1 MKKFGLRKYANR
13 IGAAALLA
21 CMVVCMA
28 FVRTGDSGMQTV
40 RAREQEEVR
49 ERQTGEERS
58 ASEEERQTGEERSAS
73 EGERQTGEERTASE
87 GERQTGD
94 GIASAEEEEQAERLK
109 RTMDA
114 ILAWQCGEYGA
125 ASVQELL
132 DTGYSAD
139 AMNGTVQSYVLG
151 LYGYRQ
157 DYDYSGYALSLQ
169 KAVTEAETVSPVT
182 MQKAAMLFDALG
194 VENPMLSEC
203 LNETVGEKGIMS
215 YIYGLLMLDGGAHES
230 DAWTREQL
238 IGALLSLQLQDGGF
252 ALLGETGDVD
262 ITAMAVQ
269 ALAPY
274 YGKEGE
280 EALTACVDRAL
291 AFLSGAQRT
300 DGDFEAGGKANAES
314 TAQVILALCALE
326 RDVWRDEAFIKNGH
340 TLLDGLYRYENGDG
354 GFCHTLGG
362 MSNDMASSQAF
373 CALSAVNRR
382 LRGACFL
389 YDFSSYGEGQPTAGG
404 AGAEQTAPDGSGAG
418 DAMQAAPDGSGAGAM
433 QAAPDGG
440 GAGDAMQTAPDG
452 SRGSGAG
459 TGVRVR
465 CSLAILVLGC
475 GYLVFLLISRK
486 FCVKR
491 LCGTLLV
498 LSGLL
503 AAVWLIRIQTSEEY
517 RAQGP
522 QAGNGELISVSMEIR
537 CDSVAGRDE
546 AIPSDGVI
554 FPKSELEIAE
564 GASVFDLLRQA
575 ARESGLQLEYEG
587 TAAGDRFAYVEGIA
601 YLYEAQY
608 GELSG
613 WMYFVNGESP
623 DMGCGAY
630 VLSDGD
636 TVVWQYTTELGKDL
650 EAE

>member
-21 CMVVCMA
+21 CMVFCMA

-49 ERQTGEERS
+49 ERQTGEERT
-58 ASEEERQTGEERSAS
+58 ASEE
-73 EGERQTGEERTASE
+73 
-87 GERQTGD
+87 ERQTGD

-157 DYDYSGYALSLQ
+157 DYDYNGYALSLQ

-194 VENPMLSEC
+194 VQNPMLSEC

-291 AFLSGAQRT
+291 TFLSGAQRT

-314 TAQVILALCALE
+314 TAQVILALCALD
-326 RDVWRDEAFIKNGH
+326 RDVWKDEAFIKNGH

-382 LRGACFL
+382 LCGACFL
-389 YDFSSYGEGQPTAGG
+389 YDFLSYGEGQPTAGSAGDAMQAAPDGDSAGAGQIVPDGSG
-404 AGAEQTAPDGSGAG
+404 AGAEQTAPDG
-418 DAMQAAPDGSGAGAM
+418 GS
-433 QAAPDGG
+433 
-440 GAGDAMQTAPDG
+440 AGDAMQTAPDG

-475 GYLVFLLISRK
+475 AYLVFLLISRK

-554 FPKSELEIAE
+554 FPESELEIAE

-623 DMGCGAY
+623 DTGCGAY

>member
-21 CMVVCMA
+21 CMVFCMA
-28 FVRTGDSGMQTV
+28 FARTGDSGMQTV

-73 EGERQTGEERTASE
+73 EE
-87 GERQTGD
+87 ERQTGD

-238 IGALLSLQLQDGGF
+238 IGVLLSLQLQDGGF

-291 AFLSGAQRT
+291 AFLSGVQRT

-314 TAQVILALCALE
+314 TAQVILALCALD

-382 LRGACFL
+382 LCGACFL
-389 YDFSSYGEGQPTAGG
+389 YDFSSYGEGQPPAGG
-404 AGAEQTAPDGSGAG
+404 AGAEQTDPDGSGTG

-517 RAQGP
+517 RAQDL

>member
-13 IGAAALLA
+13 IGAAALFA
-21 CMVVCMA
+21 CMVFCMA
-28 FVRTGDSGMQTV
+28 FARTGDSGMQTV

-58 ASEEERQTGEERSAS
+58 ASE
-73 EGERQTGEERTASE
+73 GERQTGEERTASE
-87 GERQTGD
+87 EERQTGD

-314 TAQVILALCALE
+314 TAQVILALCALD

-382 LRGACFL
+382 LCGACFL

-404 AGAEQTAPDGSGAG
+404 TGAEQTAPDGSSAGAG
-418 DAMQAAPDGSGAGAM
+418 QIAPDGSSAGAE
-433 QAAPDGG
+433 
-440 GAGDAMQTAPDG
+440 QTD
-452 SRGSGAG
+452 SDGSGAG

-554 FPKSELEIAE
+554 FPESELEIAE

-623 DMGCGAY
+623 DTGCGAY